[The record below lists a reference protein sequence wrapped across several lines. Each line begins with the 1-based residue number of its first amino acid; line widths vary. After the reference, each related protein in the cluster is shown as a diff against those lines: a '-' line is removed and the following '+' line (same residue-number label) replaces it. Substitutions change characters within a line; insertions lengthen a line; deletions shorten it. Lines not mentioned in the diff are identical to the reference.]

1 LSFVY
6 SEVTPEDSASFI
18 DCYIKKLDVF
28 GVEISEDE
36 RKEASIISQDF
47 TLLATQISSAF
58 ILVREICELELD
70 DSMLKIIQTADLRYL
85 LEIKIR
91 INCAKFDLKQL
102 EPDHEFVQNFELDSS
117 WHNENCFNY
126 SMLPYEDIS
135 KVYKDLQIT
144 KCTLDVFAFF
154 QSEKFMIPFYQKL
167 EVMLEGPETNRDE
180 TIKSML
186 EEFKNSYESKLKCLL
201 DQIYDR

>member
-85 LEIKIR
+85 LEI
-91 INCAKFDLKQL
+91 
-102 EPDHEFVQNFELDSS
+102 
-117 WHNENCFNY
+117 
-126 SMLPYEDIS
+126 
-135 KVYKDLQIT
+135 
-144 KCTLDVFAFF
+144 
-154 QSEKFMIPFYQKL
+154 
-167 EVMLEGPETNRDE
+167 
-180 TIKSML
+180 
-186 EEFKNSYESKLKCLL
+186 
-201 DQIYDR
+201 